1 MTLTMKPE
9 KKKRFFLKHR
19 FPIIPVLTII
29 LFLNC
34 SADVPIQARESLD
47 AAASDKLILFVIH
60 MNSLMCF
67 PCINPFLDFYDRI
80 PSSLRESRVWVVVV
94 YEALKKKDG
103 NNRHQ
108 KIIQKQ
114 FRGFLQ
120 ANNIECPI
128 VLDSFHNF
136 KELSRGGTALL
147 VFDKKKKSVKK
158 YVFPLK
164 KKQMQ
169 EILSSLR
176 D

>member
-1 MTLTMKPE
+1 MKPE
-9 KKKRFFLKHR
+9 RKKRFFLKQP
-19 FPIIPVLTII
+19 FSVIPVLTII

-34 SADVPIQARESLD
+34 HADVPIQAGESSD
-47 AAASDKLILFVIH
+47 AVASDKLMLFVIH

-67 PCINPFLDFYDRI
+67 PCINPFLDFYNRI
-80 PSSLRESRVWVVVV
+80 PSPLRENRVWVVVV
-94 YEALKKKDG
+94 YEDLKKKEG

-128 VLDSFHNF
+128 VLDSHHNF

-169 EILSSLR
+169 EILNSLR
-176 D
+176 N